1 MPIDTQVPWL
11 IPNRSVAAPDMS
23 EPETWGQVGAK
34 ITVSGYISKLRK
46 VSKNLAFASLE
57 RDGRRIGQIAAKG
70 PEEVSK
76 LSKIRPLSAVLASGT
91 VTEASTTSHFEM
103 DLESIKH
110 LGFFPPHI
118 IIGPDTV
125 FSPKDRHLQLRFHK
139 DLRERLRF
147 RAQLKS
153 TLAQAMGDRD
163 YMDVETPILFK
174 STSEGAREF
183 IVPTR
188 KGHLAYALPQ
198 SPQQY
203 KQVLMASGMSGYY
216 QFARCFRD
224 EDHRA
229 DRQPEFTQLDMEKSF
244 ATGKHIMEDVE
255 YVVGRAW
262 EAMREQHVMEVG
274 KKGFS
279 PVKKS
284 SLQDWKQSVQDSAKD
299 DSQTPLYQEYPAIST
314 PFMRMKYEDCM
325 ELYGSDKPD
334 LRIPNRICRVD
345 EHLDRHFISM
355 ISELKDPAVEVWK
368 FSPRDDADKR
378 RVSKAVLKFMDDL
391 PASLSSKNSHSAP
404 VALVFDSSKPLNGFS
419 SLGPAGIDSILP
431 HVPEDSGF
439 SDLQNGDVVFFQARR
454 KLPHGGG
461 STKLGE
467 IRIAFYHE
475 AVRTGLIDPDNSFK
489 FLWVTDFPMF
499 TRTEEGDVGGQG
511 GAAGFSATH
520 HPFTA
525 PHSEEDFELLFKDPL
540 KAKADHYDLVLNGV
554 ELGGGS
560 RRIHVAEIQKF
571 IFEQILQMDHHK
583 VHEFSH
589 LLKALAS
596 GCPPHAGFAIG
607 FDRFVAVLS
616 GASSVRDVIAF
627 PKNNNGMDEFAGGPS
642 KMTKDLLTPY
652 KLQLL
657 SKKHMLSD
665 DGSSDPGPDKL
676 F

>member
-1 MPIDTQVPWL
+1 MPIDIEVLWL
-11 IPNRSVAAPDMS
+11 ILDYPVATPDMS
-23 EPETWGQVGAK
+23 EPETWGHVGAK
-34 ITVSGYISKLRK
+34 ITISGYISKLRK
-46 VSKNLAFASLE
+46 VSRNLAFASLE
-57 RDGRRIGQIAAKG
+57 RNGQRIGQIAAKG
-70 PEEVSK
+70 QEEVDK
-76 LSKIRPLSAVLASGT
+76 LSKIRPFSAVLASGT
-91 VTEASTTSHFEM
+91 VTEASTMSHFEM

-110 LGFFPPHI
+110 LGYFPPEI
-118 IIGPDTV
+118 IIGPGTL
-125 FSPKDRHLQLRFHK
+125 FPPEKRHLQLRFHK

-153 TLAQAMGDRD
+153 TLAQAMVDRD
-163 YMDVETPILFK
+163 YMDVETPVLFK

-188 KGHLAYALPQ
+188 KVGHAYALPQ

-262 EAMREQHVMEVG
+262 EAMREQYVMEIG

-279 PVKKS
+279 PIKKS

-299 DSQTPLYQEYPAIST
+299 DSQTPLYQEYPVIST
-314 PFMRMKYEDCM
+314 PFMRMKYTDCM
-325 ELYGSDKPD
+325 DLYGSDKPD

-355 ISELKDPAVEVWK
+355 ISDLEDPAVETWK
-368 FSPRDDADKR
+368 FSPREDADKSD
-378 RVSKAVLKFMDDL
+378 VSKALLKFMGDL
-391 PASLSSKNSHSAP
+391 PASFSKNPDGGP

-439 SDLQNGDVVFFQARR
+439 SDLQNGDVVFFQACKKGPR
-454 KLPHGGG
+454 GGG

-475 AVRTGLIDPDNSFK
+475 AVRTRLIDRDDSFK

-499 TRTEEGDVGGQG
+499 TLTEEGDVGGQG

-525 PHSEEDFELLFKDPL
+525 PHSEEDFELLFTDPIM
-540 KAKADHYDLVLNGV
+540 AKADHYDLVLNGV

-560 RRIHVAEIQKF
+560 RRIHVAQIQKF
-571 IFEQILQMDHHK
+571 IFEEILKMDKKK
-583 VHEFSH
+583 VKEFSH
-589 LLKALAS
+589 LLKALGS

-627 PKNNNGMDEFAGGPS
+627 PKNNNGVDEFAGGPS
-642 KMTKDLLTPY
+642 KMTKEQLETY
-652 KLQLL
+652 KLRIV
-657 SKKHMLSD
+657 KEMR
-665 DGSSDPGPDKL
+665 
-676 F
+676 

>member
-1 MPIDTQVPWL
+1 
-11 IPNRSVAAPDMS
+11 MS

-34 ITVSGYISKLRK
+34 ITVSGYISKVRK
-46 VSKNLAFASLE
+46 VGKRLAFASLE
-57 RDGRRIGQIAAKG
+57 RDGQRIGQITAKG
-70 PEEVSK
+70 PEEVDK

-118 IIGPDTV
+118 IIGPDTR
-125 FSPKDRHLQLRFHK
+125 FPPQDRHLQLRFHK

-163 YMDVETPILFK
+163 YMDVETPMLFK

-244 ATGKHIMEDVE
+244 VTGKHIMDDVE

-262 EAMREQHVMEVG
+262 EAMREQYVMEILG

-279 PVKKS
+279 PIKKS
-284 SLQDWKQSVQDSAKD
+284 SLKDWKQSVQDSAMD

-345 EHLDRHFISM
+345 EHLDRYFISM
-355 ISELKDPAVEVWK
+355 ISDLKDPAVEVWK
-368 FSPRDDADKR
+368 FSPRDDVDKR
-378 RVSKAVLKFMDDL
+378 KVSKVVLSFMEDL
-391 PASLSSKNSHSAP
+391 PASLSSKSSHSAP

-475 AVRTGLIDPDNSFK
+475 AIRTRLIDRDNSFK

-540 KAKADHYDLVLNGV
+540 QAKADHYDLVLNGV

-571 IFEQILQMDHHK
+571 IFEKILKMDQHK

-616 GASSVRDVIAF
+616 GAASVRDVIAF
-627 PKNNNGMDEFAGGPS
+627 PKNNNGVDEFAGGPS

-657 SKKHMLSD
+657 LKKHMLSD
-665 DGSSDPGPDKL
+665 DGSTDPGPDKL

>member
-1 MPIDTQVPWL
+1 
-11 IPNRSVAAPDMS
+11 MS

-34 ITVSGYISKLRK
+34 ITVSGYISKVRK
-46 VSKNLAFASLE
+46 VGKRLAFASLE
-57 RDGRRIGQIAAKG
+57 RDGQRIGQITAKG
-70 PEEVSK
+70 PEEVDK
-76 LSKIRPLSAVLASGT
+76 LSKIRPLSAVFASGT

-118 IIGPDTV
+118 IIGPDTR
-125 FSPKDRHLQLRFHK
+125 FPPQDRHLQLRFHK

-163 YMDVETPILFK
+163 YMDVETPMLFK

-244 ATGKHIMEDVE
+244 VTGKHVMDDVE

-262 EAMREQHVMEVG
+262 EAMREQYVMEILG

-284 SLQDWKQSVQDSAKD
+284 SLKDWKQSVQDSAMD

-355 ISELKDPAVEVWK
+355 ISDLTDPAVEVWK
-368 FSPRDDADKR
+368 FSPRDDVDKR
-378 RVSKAVLKFMDDL
+378 KVSKVVLSFMEDL
-391 PASLSSKNSHSAP
+391 PASLSSKSSHSAP

-475 AVRTGLIDPDNSFK
+475 AIRTRLIDRDNSFK

-540 KAKADHYDLVLNGV
+540 QAKADHYDLVLNGV

-571 IFEQILQMDHHK
+571 IFEKILKMDQHK

-616 GASSVRDVIAF
+616 GAASVRDVIAF
-627 PKNNNGMDEFAGGPS
+627 PKNNNGVDEFAGGPS

-657 SKKHMLSD
+657 LKKHMLSD
-665 DGSSDPGPDKL
+665 DGSTDPGPDKL